1 MWECGPQTYLPL
13 QTPGRKAG
21 LPHLWARRCAWPV
34 ADISPGGW
42 SCRAASSPA
51 GWLNTDCEIQRQE
64 TETEGK
70 RSRHDSKITRNAKC
84 LVCLGEVTGYL
95 IPIWFDFIMGVFQ
108 EFIWQS
114 ALFPKTFLQ
123 ILDYGL
129 FFLCSCT
136 YLPLSMSIFSHFH
149 FSLNLSWKI
158 YI

>member
-21 LPHLWARRCAWPV
+21 LPRLWARRCAWPV

-51 GWLNTDCEIQRQE
+51 GWLNTDCGKQRQE

-95 IPIWFDFIMGVFQ
+95 IPIWFDFIMGFFSGIYLTKRTVSKNIFAN
-108 EFIWQS
+108 IRLW
-114 ALFPKTFLQ
+114 TF
-123 ILDYGL
+123 

-149 FSLNLSWKI
+149 FLLNLS
-158 YI
+158 